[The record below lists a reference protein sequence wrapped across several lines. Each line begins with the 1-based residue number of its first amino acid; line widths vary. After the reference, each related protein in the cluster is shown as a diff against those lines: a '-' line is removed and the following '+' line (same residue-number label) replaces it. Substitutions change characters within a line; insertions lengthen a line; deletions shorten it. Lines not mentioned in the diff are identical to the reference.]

1 MPLSEHEQ
9 RLLEQMER
17 ALYQEDPKFASS
29 LRDGGPRRGNRRH
42 IVLGVLLVLA
52 GLGALIGGVAITAGA
67 GTTLGILGFVLMLAG
82 AYLVVR
88 ALRTPAADPAAA
100 GATEAAPR
108 SPAPKHGFMDNLEER
123 FKRRRDEQDGS

>member
-29 LRDGGPRRGNRRH
+29 LRDGGGRRGNRKL
-42 IVLGVLLVLA
+42 IALGVVLVLGGIA
-52 GLGALIGGVAITAGA
+52 ALIGGVSTSFIII
-67 GTTLGILGFVLMLAG
+67 GILGFVLMLVG

-88 ALRTPAADPAAA
+88 ALRAPAPENPAAPGSKPAKPARTA
-100 GATEAAPR
+100 
-108 SPAPKHGFMDNLEER
+108 SPGFMDRVEER
-123 FKRRRDEQDGS
+123 FKRRRDDQQGP